1 MKFGIVPRYIDLF
14 EEPIPELTQLLEGIS
29 SNIIVGLTTM
39 IHAELHL
46 VSNNI
51 SSQDRILKLFLQRQ
65 SADLQL
71 SFLRKLSKGKRNN
84 DDEYAL
90 FSMSYVMDFMH
101 YALIT
106 YREFP
111 MTGGDTSP
119 EQDYLLLKAYVVFIE
134 KRNDQDSKIYDH
146 NRNHSDDFFFKHTLP
161 ILSGQFEANRLL
173 NPFPEMVRGLVF
185 FNYLQFSSPY
195 AELVKSFLINRG
207 FNSSWHY
214 VFTMTSIIQSSW
226 ETIEYNGKTSAR
238 YSLPVQKEFEDLFKE
253 FTLDIA
259 LYKERY
265 SVDHRNFSGI
275 KDKPLFKYDENTYIV
290 LNWNFFASKL
300 YEGLLFDFYN
310 NSGLQEA
317 SSFKTFPNFKQYIG
331 EEVTEKFLFKKLLT
345 EALRKKHSVLIFD
358 EKEHDGFPDAYY
370 REGNE
375 VILFE
380 IKDAYFQAKGIDTI
394 DYSNIKEAIDNK
406 YNKENKGT
414 GQLANQL
421 LKMINK
427 PFESHQGYKNIKNL
441 TVYPVMV
448 YTDYFYSMPGI
459 NSYLQQEFN
468 ERIDKLGL
476 RDKYKNIKPLVFIN
490 IRFFINHIDLISHI
504 ETDLLT
510 LFKVFYKDQIRA
522 NKKVKKTDDL
532 SVFFDCYKTFETV
545 VFETYRDI
553 MYKRENY
560 IKRIVE
566 SLELSKGLPEGESIE

>member
-134 KRNDQDSKIYDH
+134 RRNEKDSQIYDQ
-146 NRNHSDDFFFKHTLP
+146 NRDHSDDFFFKHTLP

-173 NPFPEMVRGLVF
+173 NPFTEMVRGLVF
-185 FNYLQFSSPY
+185 FNYLQFSSRY
-195 AELVKSFLINRG
+195 GELVKSFLIKRG
-207 FNSSWHY
+207 YSSSWNY
-214 VFTMTSIIQSSW
+214 VSTMTSIIQSSW
-226 ETIEYNGKTSAR
+226 GTIEHNGQKSAR
-238 YSLPVQKEFEDLFKE
+238 YSITVQKEFEDLFKN
-253 FTLDIA
+253 FTIDIA
-259 LYKERY
+259 FYKENY
-265 SVDHRNFSGI
+265 SEDHRNFSGI
-275 KDKPLFKYDENTYIV
+275 KDKPLFKYDDSTYVV

-300 YEGLLFDFYN
+300 YEGLLYDFYY
-310 NSGLQEA
+310 NSGIIEA
-317 SSFKTFPNFKQYIG
+317 SPFKSFPNFKQYIG

-345 EALRKKHSVLIFD
+345 EAFQKKHSVLLFD
-358 EKEHDGFPDAYY
+358 DKERDGFPDAYY
-370 REGNE
+370 REGND

-380 IKDAYFQAKGIDTI
+380 VKDAYFQAKGIDTI

-406 YNKENKGT
+406 YNRDNKGT
-414 GQLANQL
+414 GQLAAQL
-421 LKMINK
+421 LKMLTK
-427 PFESHQGYKNIKNL
+427 PFESHQNNKNVKNL
-441 TVYPVMV
+441 TIYPVMI
-448 YTDYFYSMPGI
+448 YTDYFFSMPGI
-459 NSYLQQEFN
+459 NNYLQLEFDK
-468 ERIDKLGL
+468 RIDTLKL

-490 IRFFINHIDLISHI
+490 IRFFINHIDLISQR

-510 LFKVFYKDQIRA
+510 LFTIFYKDQIRA
-522 NKKVKKTDDL
+522 NKKVKRTDDL
-532 SVFFDCYKTFETV
+532 SAFFDCYKTFETV
-545 VFETYRDI
+545 VFETYKGI

-560 IKRIVE
+560 IKRLVE
-566 SLELSKGLPEGESIE
+566 SLELSKGLPEGDSF